1 MSNVDFVLHT
11 LPRITERLRLRFWEA
26 LPADVQVT
34 EHQLRLLR
42 QMDDG
47 DPGMVGELAEY
58 LGVTMSTMSL
68 NLKRLEV
75 AGLITRS
82 RDPDD
87 RRVMNVLLTAE
98 GRATRDAAPPLDPD
112 RVDAVLMSMRP
123 EERDRVLNGLSILAE
138 ATSRLEADHNR
149 YLEGLVGGPG
159 SASSG
164 SKGVLPE
171 SS

>member
-1 MSNVDFVLHT
+1 
-11 LPRITERLRLRFWEA
+11 
-26 LPADVQVT
+26 T

-42 QMDDG
+42 QMDDV
-47 DPGMVGELAEY
+47 DPVMVGELAEY

-82 RDPDD
+82 RDPAD

-98 GRATRDAAPPLDPD
+98 GRAIRDAAPPLDPA

-123 EERDRVLNGLSILAE
+123 EERDRALNGLSILAE

-149 YLEGLVGGPG
+149 YVEGLAGGPG

-164 SKGVLPE
+164 SEEVLPE

>member
-1 MSNVDFVLHT
+1 MSNVDFVLYT

-26 LPADVQVT
+26 LPSDVQVT

-42 QMDDG
+42 QMDDV
-47 DPGMVGELAEY
+47 DPVMVGELAEY

-82 RDPDD
+82 RDPAD

-98 GRATRDAAPPLDPD
+98 GRAIRDAAPPLDPA

-123 EERDRVLNGLSILAE
+123 EERDRALNGLRILAE

-149 YLEGLVGGPG
+149 YVEGLAGGPG

-164 SKGVLPE
+164 SEEVLPE

>member
-1 MSNVDFVLHT
+1 
-11 LPRITERLRLRFWEA
+11 
-26 LPADVQVT
+26 
-34 EHQLRLLR
+34 
-42 QMDDG
+42 MDDV
-47 DPGMVGELAEY
+47 DPVMVGELAEY

-82 RDPDD
+82 RDPAD

-98 GRATRDAAPPLDPD
+98 GRAIRDAAPPLDPA

-123 EERDRVLNGLSILAE
+123 EERDRALNGLSILA

-149 YLEGLVGGPG
+149 YVEGLAGGPG

-164 SKGVLPE
+164 SEEVLPE